1 MLDTRPST
9 LSTLFVRPLLARP
22 FGEIVDGI
30 ADGEAPVRDAGVAAV
45 ASATSAGCLVA
56 ACTDLAEQP
65 EYQPWLLELA
75 RVLARARYLRQ
86 RLATLVDE
94 VAQAEVKLAEARG
107 LPARDARDGA
117 SRRAAVQVALR
128 RALDRRLGVASI
140 AAELAGL
147 ARETVLLGGGRDAAL
162 PRLAGTLAA
171 SALAWTLETVERE
184 LDAEGE
190 PWPREYVGS
199 ELARLRRVAVAAG

>member
-30 ADGEAPVRDAGVAAV
+30 ANGEAPVRDAGVAAV

-75 RVLARARYLRQ
+75 RVLARARHLRQ

-190 PWPREYVGS
+190 SWPREYVGS